1 MPKLTKRFLD
11 KVSLPDQKQQKFYW
25 DDELRGFGIKATKT
39 GIKFICQGRIN
50 RRERRITIGKYG
62 TFTPNQARKQAKQ
75 IFQDMANGID
85 PVAEKEKNVAE
96 QITLGEI
103 AEQYIKDRDL
113 KQSTINDI
121 NKHLRNIFSQFT
133 DKPIKE
139 ITRDKVLE
147 LFREKSEQSPAQ
159 ANQAFRILRALI
171 NYAMA
176 THRPGDMP
184 LLPENPVQVISDAKI
199 WNNIKPKNRRIPLDK
214 IGKAFNFLEGLRG
227 FSDARDALIDGVIFA
242 MLTGARWNEIAPL
255 TWGDVDFDHGTW
267 FIRDPK
273 NRESVTLPLSTQ
285 AQELLKNRPSSDK
298 YVFSTPKTKKGYPGL
313 PRFITTK
320 LSKYLDVEVS
330 AHDIRRT
337 FRSIA
342 AELDI
347 ELWKTKLLMNHKIND
362 DITIQAYTEKSD
374 LEYLRPAI
382 QKISD
387 FIYRQAELDQKQV
400 VDLSARKAAL

>member
-39 GIKFICQGRIN
+39 GIKFICQGRVN
-50 RRERRITIGKYG
+50 GRERRVTLGKYG
-62 TFTPNQARKQAKQ
+62 TFAPDQARKQARQ
-75 IFQDMANGID
+75 ILQDMANGID
-85 PVAEKEKNVAE
+85 PVAEREKKVAE

-121 NKHLRNIFSQFT
+121 NKHLRNIFSPFKE
-133 DKPIKE
+133 KPVKD
-139 ITRDKVLE
+139 ITRNKVLK

-176 THRPGDMP
+176 THRPGNMP
-184 LLPENPVQVISDAKI
+184 LIPENPVQVISDAKI
-199 WNNIKPKNRRIPLDK
+199 WNHIKPKNRRIPLDK
-214 IGKAFNFLEGLRG
+214 IGKAFNFLEGQRG
-227 FSDARDALIDGVIFA
+227 FSDTRDALVDGVIFA

-255 TWGDVDFDHGTW
+255 TWDDVDFEKRTW

-273 NRESVTLPLSTQ
+273 NRQSVTLPLSTQ
-285 AQELLKNRPSSDK
+285 AQELLKNRPEGM
-298 YVFSTPKTKKGYPGL
+298 YVFSTPRGKKGYPAQP
-313 PRFITTK
+313 PRFLTEK
-320 LSKYLDVEVS
+320 LSTFLNMTISV
-330 AHDIRRT
+330 HDLRRT

-342 AELDI
+342 AEFGI

-362 DITIQAYTEKSD
+362 DITISAYTEKSD
-374 LEYLRPAI
+374 LEYLRPSI

-400 VDLSARKAAL
+400 VDLTARKAAL